1 MTSFT
6 YKEAI
11 RNFLGEIPLTA
22 EFYYQLKQKGEPI
35 SRYSLRNIT
44 AKMPQILADVEEN
57 KTTQEHPKKILVF
70 TSLHYWIEYAATLA
84 LYFAAKGHDVTFGY
98 LPYSEWQKTVSKF
111 DLRRQEIYTKKIF
124 EGAEK
129 YMKIVSFLPI
139 HPSYRNLPDEI
150 NSIVEEIST
159 YDAQYTLQVETVD
172 KENPI
177 YKMRV
182 KRNEAFARQIYPWM
196 LENKPEYIVIPNGTI
211 QEMGILYRMAKWM
224 GIPVTTYEFGEQR
237 KRIWIAQNSEVMRQ
251 ETDALWEVRKN
262 IPITDEQLQHV
273 REMFSARQRAD
284 LWENFAR
291 RWQGSERIGEQ
302 KIREEL
308 HLDSRPVV
316 FLATNVLGD
325 SLTLGRQI
333 FSKNMAE
340 WIERTVQ
347 YFAERTDA
355 QLVIRV
361 HPGEVLTHGQS
372 MVDVVNKLLPDL
384 PEHIHLI
391 KPADKTN
398 SYDLVDI
405 AKVGLVYTT
414 TMGLEMPM
422 TGVPVIVAGQTHY
435 RGRGF
440 TMDPDS
446 WVNYYKMLGT
456 VLAEPEKPVLTQE
469 QVKLAWQYAYTFF
482 FDYPRPFP
490 WHLVKMWDDYE
501 KRSMAYV
508 LSEQGQK
515 EYGDSFEYL
524 IGKPLDWKEIFTVKD
539 EKG

>member
-70 TSLHYWIEYAATLA
+70 TSLHYWIEHAATLA